1 MTDQRPVATSTPQGM
16 VSTPSPIVATANN
29 IRSPGPIPQVQVI
42 PQQMHSPPYGL
53 PNFPYNQQLMLQ
65 NAAVQA
71 MAMNQ
76 QLNMAAAMQG
86 RPPSVSPTSHTIMSP
101 SVSMAQG
108 GCNVVVSSAGS
119 NQTMTLPKTSSNG
132 KTQTQQQTMVA
143 SKPTMMPAQAVSPLV
158 FGNFGVLQGPV
169 STGQAYVGQS
179 KGQTVTVAHPGQ
191 QQLLNS
197 QAPLRL
203 NTQPQLVNAGQ
214 IITSQPM
221 LTNQAVLQAMANLQ
235 QQGIPLGAHQQLLTS
250 HGQSQAILAGQSL
263 YIRAAGPFQTP
274 QNLMTTNMQN
284 FGVVKTN
291 KVIEVQ
297 QAAQVKPNTVLKNTT
312 IAPPGKA
319 LLPSVSKTAKIQ
331 PTQVIGQTS
340 AQLNIPSVPKTK
352 HRSKSSSAKPS
363 VPSSPNLKTAPVTA
377 ITKTTSNPLQTN
389 GKQSSKSQ
397 SDSEVEM
404 GKKQQ
409 PVAATVKELVKP
421 TDNKTEDSEKEEKS
435 GDVLFNEKEKD
446 LVETCD
452 EKLPPPLEKPV
463 VEKQRAIVK
472 PHILTHV
479 IEGFVIHEGYEPFPV
494 QRSTQ
499 MSEFIPPKP
508 CRNDKESEDDMSESF
523 DENPPPLLDAHDAL
537 VGNREPPTL
546 KCEFCGKTDLA
557 FKFRCSKRFCSRSCA
572 KRYNVGCSKRMGIYP
587 TNMGGRYIR
596 KRKHVLVKKGWRPGR
611 GGRLTYNIM
620 RMLPNDEENKN
631 NNTPT
636 QVPIDEFSSSNSN
649 QDSSS
654 SPASPV
660 NPQDIDIEMEEPV
673 EPATTT
679 NPARW
684 TVMEVCDFI
693 NNLQGCSSI
702 AEEFRSQEIDGQ
714 ALLLLN
720 EDHLMT
726 AMNIKLGPAL
736 KICAKINSLK
746 GFE

>member
-65 NAAVQA
+65 NAAVQVA

-523 DENPPPLLDAHDAL
+523 DENPPPLLDAHD
-537 VGNREPPTL
+537 V
-546 KCEFCGKTDLA
+546 
-557 FKFRCSKRFCSRSCA
+557 
-572 KRYNVGCSKRMGIYP
+572 
-587 TNMGGRYIR
+587 GGRYIR